1 VGVGVALAEPRKTA
15 ETFID
20 FALKYSNDQN
30 DKGTAGDKKV
40 YDSRP
45 IPTRTSVGQEK
56 DDSAHRNRDARENSK
71 QLH

>member
-30 DKGTAGDKKV
+30 DKGTAAIKKF
-40 YDSRP
+40 
-45 IPTRTSVGQEK
+45 TTAGQYPLG
-56 DDSAHRNRDARENSK
+56 R
-71 QLH
+71 L